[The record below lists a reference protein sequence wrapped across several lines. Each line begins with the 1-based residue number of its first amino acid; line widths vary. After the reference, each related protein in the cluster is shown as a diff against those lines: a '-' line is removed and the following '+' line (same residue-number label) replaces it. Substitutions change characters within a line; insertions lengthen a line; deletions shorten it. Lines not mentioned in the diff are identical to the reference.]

1 MTNNQPLEALLSTLD
16 PFLTNADECY
26 VTMNT
31 NGHNELYRVDSD
43 PFWQVVQAKLSAL
56 GSAKVSNDDRR
67 AAVASL
73 PGRARLNKRTS
84 EVFIRVAE
92 NGRRIYIDLATPNR
106 DIVEVSATG
115 WRIIQQAPVY
125 FYRPKGMLPL
135 PIPTRP
141 GNLLPLRSLVNVASE
156 PDYLLLVSWMLSA
169 LRRQAVYPV
178 LVLMGEQGTAK
189 STLSKVI
196 RALVDPRELEIQSL
210 SKTEQDLA
218 IAAKNA
224 HLLAFDNLSNVPSNI
239 SDALCRLSTGG
250 GLSTRRLYTNA
261 DEETFSGT
269 RPFLLSGI
277 TDFVTKSDL
286 ADRAIF
292 LRLPVIDKSQRLT
305 ESAFWARFHKDAPQ
319 IFAGLLD
326 ALVHGLANISSVPCS
341 DLGRMAD
348 FEVWSIACE
357 EALTE
362 RGMFKEALR
371 ANADAK
377 IEDLIEGDPLA
388 QAICDL
394 MEHHPIWTGTSQQLM
409 DSLVR
414 PGQHARMGL
423 PPNASALSKQLR
435 ASEATLRA
443 KGIVIEKRRAGSA
456 GKRIIEITN
465 KNMPAEG
472 MPEAA

>member
-1 MTNNQPLEALLSTLD
+1 MSNIQSLETLFSGLD
-16 PFLTNADECY
+16 PFLTNSDECY
-26 VTMNT
+26 VALKMR
-31 NGHNELYRVDSD
+31 GRDELYRVESEA
-43 PFWQVVQAKLSAL
+43 FRQVVHAQLS
-56 GSAKVSNDDRR
+56 SPKITKISNDEWK
-67 AAVASL
+67 AATTSL
-73 PGRARLNKRTS
+73 AGQARVNNRTE
-84 EVFIRVAE
+84 EVFVRVAE
-92 NGRRIYIDLATPNR
+92 NGGCIYIDLATPNR
-106 DIVEVSATG
+106 DIVEVSAMG
-115 WRIIQQAPVY
+115 WKIIQQAPVH
-125 FYRPKGMLPL
+125 FYRPSGMLPL
-135 PIPTRP
+135 PVPTRP
-141 GNLLPLRSLVNVASE
+141 GNLLPLRALVNVASE
-156 PDYLLLVSWMLSA
+156 PDYILLVSWMLSA

-189 STLSKVI
+189 STSAEVI
-196 RALVDPRELEIQSL
+196 RALIDPRALETQSL
-210 SKTEQDLA
+210 SNTEQDLA

-224 HLLAFDNLSNVPSNI
+224 HLLAFDNLSKVSSHM

-250 GLSTRRLYTNA
+250 GLATRRLYTNA
-261 DEETFSGT
+261 EQETFSGT

-292 LRLPVIDKSQRLT
+292 LRLPVMDKAKRRMK
-305 ESAFWARFHKDAPQ
+305 SALLEQFNSDAPQ
-319 IFAGLLD
+319 IFAGLLN
-326 ALVHGLANISSVPCS
+326 ALVHGLAHVDSVPCS

-348 FEVWSIACE
+348 FEVWSMACE

-362 RGMFKEALR
+362 LGMFREALR

-377 IEDLIEGDPLA
+377 IDDLIEGDPLA

-394 MEHHPIWTGTSQQLM
+394 MERRPIWTGTSQQLM
-409 DSLVR
+409 GSLVR
-414 PGQHARMGL
+414 LGQHARMGL